1 MLNFLAVV
9 RVITA
14 AGSHTGQI
22 TTVFRNSVVNEVF
35 CWPNESVLIEPV
47 HHDKQYFP
55 AVRPN
60 SSDP

>member
-14 AGSHTGQI
+14 VGSHTGQL
-22 TTVFRNSVVNEVF
+22 TRVFRNSVVNEVF
-35 CWPNESVLIEPV
+35 YWPSESVLIEPV
-47 HHDKQYFP
+47 QHDEQYFP

-60 SSDP
+60 SNDP